1 MQKEKTN
8 EDTLKFAVQNYIM
21 YSVLTVIL
29 EYKGDLGQ
37 SEIYADL
44 AEKNATTQTNSLWN
58 PQKKKIRTVK
68 DRIKWL
74 DKLVGRK

>member
-1 MQKEKTN
+1 LQKEKTN